1 MPTYSL
7 PTSDSLV
14 YQHLVE
20 SSPDLICR
28 FLPDTTVTFAND
40 ALCRALEID
49 RDKLLG
55 RCFSELIPPG
65 EVLPVGELI
74 ASLSPERPSASY
86 LLEFPL
92 AEGHSYIVHWKIR
105 GHFDSEGRLIRGD
118 AFGREDSERV
128 MAKKAHENERRRAI
142 TLFDNSPEGILAS
155 WDGVHID
162 EANRAFCRMTGFSR
176 EDLLG
181 KPLNEIFSRSKQKR
195 GLCLKRFTEKTGS
208 GETLVAEGSFATKT
222 GEQLFLSLLAIPVP
236 DPAGNRKGLYMFFRN
251 LTGLKEN
258 EDLLLSTIAKL
269 RAAFSQTVEVLALTV
284 EIRDPYTAGHQRRTA
299 LLSLEIAR
307 RLGLDDET
315 CRGVYLAA
323 AIHDVGKISVPSEIL
338 SRPGKLLDIE
348 FSLVKAHAEEGYNI
362 LKKVDFP
369 WKIAEIVRRHHE
381 RLDGSGYPQGLKA
394 GEIPLEARIVAVA
407 DTVEAMAS
415 HRPYRP
421 SLGVDT
427 ALRFVE
433 EGKDRLFDRDV
444 VDACREIFAEGYSF
458 EADGS
463 APTLLH

>member
-1 MPTYSL
+1 MQQNALLS
-7 PTSDSLV
+7 SDTLI
-14 YQHLVE
+14 YKDLVE

-28 FLPDTTVTFAND
+28 FLPDTTVTFANE

-49 RDKLLG
+49 RSELLG
-55 RCFSELIPPG
+55 RCFSELIPPE
-65 EVLPVGELI
+65 EVRPVREKV
-74 ASLSPERPSASY
+74 ASLSSEQPSASY
-86 LLEFPL
+86 LIVFPL
-92 AEGHSYIVHWKIR
+92 SGGEAYIVHWKIR
-105 GHFDSEGRLIRGD
+105 GRFDSEGQLTEVD

-142 TLFDNSPEGILAS
+142 ALFENTPEGILAS

-162 EANRAFCRMTGFSR
+162 EANRAFCRITGFPQ
-176 EDLLG
+176 EELLG
-181 KPLNEIFSRSKQKR
+181 KPLNELFSRGKQKK
-195 GLCLKRFTEKTGS
+195 GLCLKHFTEKTGS
-208 GETLVAEGSFATKT
+208 GEPIVAEGSFATKT
-222 GEQLFLSLLAIPVP
+222 GEQLFLSLLAIPVSTP
-236 DPAGNRKGLYMFFRN
+236 EGTGKGLYMFFRN
-251 LTGLKEN
+251 LTALKKDE
-258 EDLLLSTIAKL
+258 ELLLSNIEKL

-307 RLGLDDET
+307 RLGLDEET

-369 WKIAEIVRRHHE
+369 WKIADIVRRHHE
-381 RLDGSGYPQGLKA
+381 RLDGSGYPQGLKSA
-394 GEIPLEARIVAVA
+394 EIPLEARIVAVA

-433 EGKDRLFDRDV
+433 EGKDRLFDRNV
-444 VDACREIFAEGYSF
+444 VDACSELFAEGYSF
-458 EADGS
+458 EEDTA
-463 APTLLH
+463 APGLPH